1 MFCVLCS
8 VFCVL
13 TYNYVSPSLHPCCS
27 VNNPNLD
34 LTALSMYVF
43 LQECFPGNKYQF
55 KDDGDTYCLIIDKPR
70 VEDSGKYTLN
80 LGGVETSAFL
90 TVERE

>member
-1 MFCVLCS
+1 ML
-8 VFCVL
+8 
-13 TYNYVSPSLHPCCS
+13 
-27 VNNPNLD
+27 
-34 LTALSMYVF
+34 

-55 KDDGDTYCLIIDKPR
+55 KDDGDTYTLVIDKPR

-90 TVERE
+90 TVERKYLALLCSST